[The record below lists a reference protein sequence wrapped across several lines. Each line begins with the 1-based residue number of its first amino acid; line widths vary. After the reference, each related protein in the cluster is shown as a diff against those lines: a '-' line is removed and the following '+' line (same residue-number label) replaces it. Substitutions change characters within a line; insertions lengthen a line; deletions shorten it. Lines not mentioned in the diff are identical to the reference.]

1 MARTLE
7 KTQVMEGSR
16 AIAASVQRCRPQVI
30 AAYPITPQTHI
41 VEHLA
46 QAVANGEL
54 KAEYVKVESEHSA
67 MSAVLGAEATGVR
80 AYTASSSQGVLLM
93 HEVLYNVAALRLP
106 LVMTVANRAISQPIN
121 IWNDHQDAMSARDTG
136 FIQIFAEDN
145 QEACDLQY
153 QAYKIAEHKD
163 VLLPVMVCV
172 DGYVLTH
179 SYEPVSL
186 LDQDLAD
193 QFLPPYEPSWA
204 LDVDRPVTYGVMLGP
219 GEYLEHKYVLQQA
232 QKRALGVIEDVARE
246 FGTLTG
252 RAHGGLVEEYRL
264 DDADVA
270 LVGLGSLVSALR
282 EAADQLRAQGIKA
295 GVLKIR
301 TFRPFPAEKIV
312 AALGGVKR
320 VVVIDKGYSL
330 GSGGILGM
338 EVTAALAS
346 AGVPAVVDRFV
357 GGLGGRPIPASTVV
371 RAVVSPELPRRQDG
385 FLDLKPEYLGEGD

>member
-106 LVMTVANRAISQPIN
+106 VVMTVANRAISQPIN

-252 RAHGGLVEEYRL
+252 RTHGGLVEEYRL

-282 EAADQLRAQGIKA
+282 EAADQLREQGIKA

-301 TFRPFPAEKIV
+301 TFRPFPAEKIA

-338 EVTAALAS
+338 EITAALAA
-346 AGVPAVVDRFV
+346 AGVPALVDRFV

-371 RAVVSPELPRRQDG
+371 RAVVAPELPRSQDG

>member
-41 VEHLA
+41 VEYLA
-46 QAVANGEL
+46 QAVANGQL
-54 KAEYVKVESEHSA
+54 NAEYVKVESEHSA
-67 MSAVLGAEATGVR
+67 ISAVLGAEATGAR
-80 AYTASSSQGVLLM
+80 SYTASSSQGVLLM
-93 HEVLYNVAALRLP
+93 NEVLYNVAALRLP
-106 LVMTVANRAISQPIN
+106 VVMTVANRAISQPIN

-145 QEACDLQY
+145 QEACDLHY

-186 LDQDLAD
+186 LDQDMAD
-193 QFLPPYEPSWA
+193 DFLPPYEPSWA
-204 LDVDRPVTYGVMLGP
+204 LDVDRPITYGVMLGP

-252 RAHGGLVEEYRL
+252 RMHAGLVEAYRL
-264 DDADVA
+264 EDAEVA
-270 LVGLGSLVSALR
+270 LVGMGSLVSSLR
-282 EAADQLRAQGIKA
+282 EAADELREQGIKA

-301 TFRPFPAEKIV
+301 TFRPFPADRIV
-312 AALGGVKR
+312 QALAGVRR

-338 EVTAALAS
+338 EVTAALA
-346 AGVPAVVDRFV
+346 AHGVPAVVDRFT

-371 RAVVSPELPRRQDG
+371 SAVLNPELPRSQDG
-385 FLDLKPEYLGEGD
+385 FLDLKPAYLGEGD